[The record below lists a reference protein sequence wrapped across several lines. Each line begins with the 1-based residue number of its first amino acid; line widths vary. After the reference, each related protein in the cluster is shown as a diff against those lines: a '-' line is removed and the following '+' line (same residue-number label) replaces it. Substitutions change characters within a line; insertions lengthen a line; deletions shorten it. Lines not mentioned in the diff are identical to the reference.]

1 MNEQRKVIYRRRNQ
15 IIDGEDLR
23 EETVELLE
31 STMTAVVASSCPS
44 DYPEEWD
51 LPSLIIEITQYYP
64 TKFVAEDLADAT
76 TVGQITE
83 SILTEAL
90 EMYDQRDETIPGG
103 EETAR
108 QLERDIMLQIIDQRW
123 QDHLAEMDYLRE
135 GINLRAMGNQDP
147 LVAYQREGFAMFGK
161 LMDGISDD
169 YLRYVFHVQVLSEP
183 AAEPDLDRANYLAAD
198 DPVQGDGAI
207 AAAFAVASPAE
218 IEQAQAVMGEG
229 SGAPLGTTNRLA
241 DDGETQ
247 APIVKSDREKIGRND
262 PCWCGS
268 GKKFKFCHGAN

>member
-1 MNEQRKVIYRRRNQ
+1 MQ
-15 IIDGEDLR
+15 IIEGEDLH

-31 STMTAVVASSCPS
+31 TTMTALVASSCPS

-51 LPSLIIEITQYYP
+51 LPGLVTEVTQYYP
-64 TKFVAEDLADAT
+64 TQVRGRRPGRAPA
-76 TVGQITE
+76 TVGQVTE

-90 EMYDQRDETIPGG
+90 DLYAERDETIPGG

-161 LMDGISDD
+161 LMDGINDD
-169 YLRYVFHVQVLSEP
+169 YLRYVFHVQVLAEEP
-183 AAEPDLDRANYLAAD
+183 AAEPDLDRASYIAAD

-207 AAAFAVASPAE
+207 SAAFAAADPGRARRPPPPWPD
-218 IEQAQAVMGEG
+218 GN
-229 SGAPLGTTNRLA
+229 GAPAGVTKRLA
-241 DDGETQ
+241 TT
-247 APIVKSDREKIGRND
+247 ARPRLPIVKSDREKIGRNE

-268 GKKFKFCHGAN
+268 GKKFKLCHGAN